1 MGRPRRKIDL
11 SEKEID
17 QLKTLARCHC
27 TDKEIAAYCGLP
39 ETILQRYFGATL
51 KEQRDVGRSNL
62 RAKQFKMAME
72 GNVTM
77 LIWLG
82 KQILGQRDGELTPV
96 DEYKDGERV
105 FTTSWA
111 PKHEE

>member
-1 MGRPRRKIDL
+1 
-11 SEKEID
+11 
-17 QLKTLARCHC
+17 
-27 TDKEIAAYCGLP
+27 
-39 ETILQRYFGATL
+39 
-51 KEQRDVGRSNL
+51 
-62 RAKQFKMAME
+62 
-72 GNVTM
+72 M